1 MSVEYLSDDQVAR
14 YGRFVG
20 EPTVQE
26 LESFFRL
33 DTEALEI
40 ARSKRRSYNRLGWAV
55 QWGTVRMLGT
65 FLSEPAAV
73 PTGVA
78 DFVAEQLG
86 VDDPSCLKQYPE
98 RLPTQHEHAREIR
111 RLLKVRDFEEGDL
124 PLREYIAG
132 RVWVSNEGPR
142 ALFDRAVTW
151 LLRNRVLLPGIT
163 PLAYLVAEVR
173 RGEQALI
180 YSVVDAP
187 VTPEFR
193 RELLGLLTV
202 PEGSPV
208 SVLERWRKGPRDTS
222 GRGQKQALER
232 ARDIRSVGARKVDL
246 WRVPQV
252 KLAELARYGMSTHAP
267 TLRRLAEPRRTAT
280 VLATVR
286 HMEYSSVDDA
296 LTLFEV
302 LMSTKLL
309 ARAERE
315 EDKAKLKGLPR
326 LRKAA
331 RKVASAVAV
340 LMDTPIEEEAEGSE
354 EPEPLSV
361 ADAWERI
368 EQIVTREELAKAL
381 AELVEIL
388 PEGVDEDAD
397 ASWRK
402 QLLDRYATVRPFTSL
417 LAEVIPWGA
426 TEAGTPVIEA
436 LKELPKVQ
444 ARRKPSVEHIDARL
458 LGDATWRRLV
468 LGNPLLVPNG
478 LIDKHAWT
486 FCVLEALHT
495 ALKRRDVFAEG
506 ADVWG
511 DPRARLLS
519 GPDWQVTRPRV
530 LTALEL
536 PNTADEHLDE
546 LEVLVEETYRHVAE
560 GLPGNSAVEIVGGR
574 IRLDRLEADPEPAG
588 MKPVRDAVEAM
599 LPRVDYP
606 ELLLEVHALTGMF
619 DAFEHISGKV
629 ARAEDLDLTLTAL
642 LVSKSTN
649 IGLEPVIK
657 PGNKALTSSRLTAV
671 DWGYFNLPGMRA
683 ASGLLVARQGDIG
696 ITADWG
702 GGHVAS
708 ADGMRFTVPLRSIH
722 TRPNRKY
729 FSTGRGAT
737 WLNVVSDRVMGL
749 GGIVMPGTLRD
760 SLGIL
765 DAVFNLDGP
774 VRPEIV
780 ITDTGSY
787 SDLVFGLFAICGYQF
802 SPRIADISDA
812 RLWRFDMSADY
823 GPLEPVSR
831 QRVQVE
837 RIRQH
842 WEDML
847 RVAGSLQTGKVR
859 AYDLLRMMTSGD
871 RMTGLGDAFAHY
883 GRIFKTLHLL
893 QFIDSEAYRR
903 MIGVQLNIGEGR
915 HALARKIFFGRLG
928 ELRHGYRDGMEDQ
941 LGALGMALNA
951 VVFWNTLYTDA
962 AVRELEAGGLA
973 IGPEIR
979 SRLSPLVHEHINFHG
994 RYPIIRSHRDG
1005 ALRPLRDPNA
1015 DQESS

>member
-1 MSVEYLSDDQVAR
+1 MTVEYLSEDQIGR
-14 YGRFVG
+14 YGRFAG
-20 EPTVQE
+20 EPSVQE
-26 LESFFRL
+26 LEEFFRL
-33 DTEALEI
+33 DAVALEK
-40 ARSKRRSYNRLGWAV
+40 AASKRRAHNRAGWAV

-65 FLSEPAAV
+65 FLKVPAEV
-73 PTGVA
+73 PPGVA
-78 DFVAEQLG
+78 AFVAEQLG
-86 VDDPSCLKQYPE
+86 IDDPSCLKAYPE

-111 RLLKVRDFEEGDL
+111 ELLKVRDFEDGDL
-124 PLREYIAG
+124 ALREHIAG
-132 RVWVSNEGPR
+132 RVWVSGEGPR

-151 LLRNRVLLPGIT
+151 LLRNRVLLPGLT
-163 PLAYLVAEVR
+163 QLARLVGEVR
-173 RGEQALI
+173 AGEQALI

-187 VTPEFR
+187 VEPEFR
-193 RELLGLLTV
+193 RELLELLTV
-202 PEGSPV
+202 PDGAQT
-208 SVLERWRKGPRDTS
+208 SVLERWRKGPRDVS
-222 GRGQKQALER
+222 GRGQKAALER
-232 ARDIRSVGARKVDL
+232 VRDIGGVGAGGLDL
-246 WRVPQV
+246 WRVPPV
-252 KLAELARYGMSTHAP
+252 KLAELARYGMGAHAP

-280 VLATVR
+280 VLATMR
-286 HMEYSSVDDA
+286 RLEGSSIDDA
-296 LTLFEV
+296 LTLFDV
-302 LMSTKLL
+302 LMATKLL

-315 EDKAKLKGLPR
+315 DGKAQLKGLPK

-331 RKVASAVAV
+331 AKLRGAVSV
-340 LMDTPIEEEAEGSE
+340 LLDVPIEVEAEGDDG
-354 EPEPLSV
+354 PVLLSF
-361 ADAWERI
+361 AQAWERV
-368 EQIVTREELAKAL
+368 ERLVTREELAKAIVDL
-381 AELVEIL
+381 AELL
-388 PEGVDEDAD
+388 PDGGGEDAD
-397 ASWRK
+397 ASWRR

-417 LAEVIPWGA
+417 LAEVVPWGA
-426 TEAGTPVIEA
+426 TKAGAPIVQA

-444 ARRKPSVEHIDARL
+444 ARRKPGPEHIDVSML
-458 LGDATWRRLV
+458 DGTWRRLV
-468 LGNPLLVPNG
+468 LGNPLLAVNG

-486 FCVLEALHT
+486 FCVLEALHN
-495 ALKRRDVFAEG
+495 ALRRRDVFARG
-506 ADVWG
+506 ADNWG

-519 GPDWQVTRPRV
+519 GPDWQVNRPRV

-536 PNTADEHLDE
+536 SGVADEHLGE
-546 LEVLVEETYRHVAE
+546 LEVLLDEMYAHVAE
-560 GLPGNSAVEIVGGR
+560 GLPGNAAVDIVDGK

-588 MKPVRDAVEAM
+588 YQLVRDAVAEM
-599 LPRVDYP
+599 LPKVDYP
-606 ELLLEVHALTGMF
+606 ELLLEVHARTGMF
-619 DAFEHISGKV
+619 DPFEHIGGKV
-629 ARAEDLDLTLTAL
+629 ARPADLDLTLTAL

-657 PGNKALTSSRLTAV
+657 PGEKALTRSRLAAA
-671 DWGYFNLPGMRA
+671 DWGYFHLPGMSA
-683 ASGLLVARQGDIG
+683 ASGLLVGRQGDIPL
-696 ITADWG
+696 ASDWG

-722 TRPNRKY
+722 SRPNRKY

-765 DAVFNLDGP
+765 DAMFNLDGP

-812 RLWRFDMSADY
+812 RLWRFDLARDY
-823 GPLEPVSR
+823 GPLQPVSR

-837 RIRQH
+837 RIRQN

-915 HALARKIFFGRLG
+915 HALARRIFFGRLG
-928 ELRHGYRDGMEDQ
+928 ELRHGYREGMEDQ

-951 VVFWNTLYTDA
+951 VVWWNTLYMDA
-962 AVRELEAGGLA
+962 AVRELEIGGVTVSK
-973 IGPEIR
+973 EIR

-994 RYPIIRSHRDG
+994 RYPIVRSHGDG
-1005 ALRPLRDPNA
+1005 SLRPLRDPDA
-1015 DQESS
+1015 AEE